1 MLIFWLLLL
10 LWPIAEVFV
19 AIQVAQAIGVLDTF
33 LLLIITWPIGTW
45 ALRTQGRTAWLRF
58 TGAVAEGREPTRE
71 AVDGAL
77 VLLGGVLLIIP
88 GFITDVIGALLLLP
102 TRALARG
109 LLTRNF
115 RNRYVVR
122 AARFGGRDYDVDS
135 TAHDVD
141 QRQLRR

>member
-1 MLIFWLLLL
+1 M
-10 LWPIAEVFV
+10 
-19 AIQVAQAIGVLDTF
+19 
-33 LLLIITWPIGTW
+33 
-45 ALRTQGRTAWLRF
+45 
-58 TGAVAEGREPTRE
+58 AEGREPTRE

-141 QRQLRR
+141 QRQLRP